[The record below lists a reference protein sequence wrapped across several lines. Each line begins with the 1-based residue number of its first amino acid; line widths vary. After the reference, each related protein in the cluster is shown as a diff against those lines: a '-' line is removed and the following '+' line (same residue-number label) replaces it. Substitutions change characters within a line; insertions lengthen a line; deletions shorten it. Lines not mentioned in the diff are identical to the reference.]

1 MQRTFASG
9 QKSFYDYVDS
19 EHDYGKRRADLDDK
33 GRLPPRRRHPV
44 QGACVRIR
52 TERGNRAQPDKPTH
66 KGSPRAQKG
75 AERASRPSQGKKKQR
90 APSGRRRISNKD
102 NALLGHE
109 HKPDCAFRWSFPQHN
124 KKMPESMRR
133 IFFYHPALYEPVIP
147 RFDFFCH
154 SCTCCGNPCIRLPCH
169 GLDNE
174 IHNSLYTLYSFP
186 VATLQFDCST
196 DFAL

>member
-19 EHDYGKRRADLDDK
+19 EHDYGKRRTDLDDK

-44 QGACVRIR
+44 QGSCVRIR

-90 APSGRRRISNKD
+90 ASFGRRGIPDKD
-102 NALLGHE
+102 NAPLGHE
-109 HKPDCAFRWSFPQHN
+109 HKPDCAFRGSFPQHN
-124 KKMPESMRR
+124 KKMPEGMRR
-133 IFFYHPALYEPVIP
+133 IFYHPVLYEPVIP

-154 SCTCCGNPCIRLPCH
+154 SCTTTQESPLPSVPQPLRH
-169 GLDNE
+169 L
-174 IHNSLYTLYSFP
+174 SLHFHSLHEFLSPGF
-186 VATLQFDCST
+186 F
-196 DFAL
+196 